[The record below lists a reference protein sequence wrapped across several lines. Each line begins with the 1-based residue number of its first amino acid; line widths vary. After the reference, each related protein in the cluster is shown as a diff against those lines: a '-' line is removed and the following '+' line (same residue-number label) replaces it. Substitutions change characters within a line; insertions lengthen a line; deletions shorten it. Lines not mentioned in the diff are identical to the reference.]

1 MPSQQC
7 HLKVLRVALGALMFA
22 QAGATHAQFTPQ
34 DEEVC
39 PAAAGVVDPE
49 FYSAGRRMVFMDR
62 SNRLKVTTLRSDGS
76 LGPGGCRGTV
86 IDERATLS
94 VPGFPLINGG
104 EWALSQ
110 RGSEIYYT
118 RLDDSG
124 RVEMA
129 VAKENGGTWDVQA
142 VEASSDRGL
151 PIPSMDGSDPQ
162 ARILYARARESG
174 YELMWRESTD
184 PTTERTFGAHI
195 VQASGGAPRW
205 VRGERAIT
213 TTQLDSN
220 GVAQAVRIDID
231 TSMVDVLTQDT
242 DPKDE
247 VWMWRAPEFGSARA
261 FIAVAGGSQLRVYRE
276 EGASWN
282 LINALDAAAFSARS
296 GIYSPEPTIIDG
308 RSYVVMQL
316 SNQKVGPSEI
326 WVASIDPA
334 LPLLRQVSDPAAAGR
349 VRTEPEWVHTSS
361 GAFIYYTQNEGRG
374 RAGLRR
380 ASTGL

>member
-7 HLKVLRVALGALMFA
+7 HLTVLRIALATLMFGH
-22 QAGATHAQFTPQ
+22 AGATHSQFTPQ

-62 SNRLKVTTLRSDGS
+62 SNRLKVASLRSDGS

-129 VAKENGGTWDVQA
+129 VARENGGTWDVQTL
-142 VEASSDRGL
+142 EASSDRGL

-162 ARILYARARESG
+162 ARILYVRSRDDG

-184 PTTERTFGAHI
+184 STTERAFGAHV

-231 TSMVDVLTQDT
+231 TSAVDVLTQDT

-247 VWMWRAPEFGSARA
+247 VWMWRAPEFDSARV

-282 LINALDAAAFSARS
+282 LINVLDATAFSARS
-296 GIYSPEPTIIDG
+296 GIYSPELTIIDG

-326 WVASIDPA
+326 WIASIDPS
-334 LPLLRQVSDPAAAGR
+334 LPLLRQVSDPAATGK
-349 VRTEPEWVHTSS
+349 VRTEPEWVHTSA
-361 GAFIYYTQNEGRG
+361 GAFIYFTQNEGRG
-374 RAGLRR
+374 RASLRR
-380 ASTGL
+380 AHTGL

>member
-1 MPSQQC
+1 MPSPQSP
-7 HLKVLRVALGALMFA
+7 LTAFRIAFA
-22 QAGATHAQFTPQ
+22 TMMIAHASATHAQFTPQ

-62 SNRLKVTTLRSDGS
+62 SNRLKVVALRSDGS

-110 RGSEIYYT
+110 RGAEIYYT
-118 RLDDSG
+118 RLDGSG

-129 VAKENGGTWDVQA
+129 WARENGGSWDVQI

-162 ARILYARARESG
+162 ARILYARSRDGG

-184 PTTERTFGAHI
+184 PTTERAFGAHV

-213 TTQLDSN
+213 TTQLDAY

-231 TSMVDVLTQDT
+231 TTVVDVLTQDT
-242 DPKDE
+242 DPTDE
-247 VWMWRAPEFGSARA
+247 VWMWRAPEFGAARV
-261 FIAVAGGSQLRVYRE
+261 FIAVARGSQLRVYRE
-276 EGASWN
+276 EGATWN
-282 LINALDAAAFSARS
+282 LINVLDAAAFSARS

-326 WVASIDPA
+326 WIASIDPA
-334 LPLLRQVSDPAAAGR
+334 LPLLRQVSDPTETHK
-349 VRTEPEWVHTSS
+349 VPTEPEWVHTSDGS
-361 GAFIYYTQNEGRG
+361 FIYYSLNEGRG
-374 RAGLRR
+374 RASLRR
-380 ASTGL
+380 ARTGL

>member
-7 HLKVLRVALGALMFA
+7 HLAVFRIAVAALMCA
-22 QAGATHAQFTPQ
+22 HAGATHAQFTPQ

-76 LGPGGCRGTV
+76 LGSGGCRGTV

-94 VPGFPLINGG
+94 VPGFPLVNGG

-129 VAKENGGTWDVQA
+129 VARANGGTWDVQTL
-142 VEASSDRGL
+142 EASSDRGL

-162 ARILYARARESG
+162 PRILYARARDDG

-184 PTTERTFGAHI
+184 PNTERTFGAHI

-213 TTQLDSN
+213 TTQLDAN

-231 TSMVDVLTQDT
+231 TSVVGVLTQDT

-247 VWMWRAPEFGSARA
+247 VWMWHAPEFGSARV

-276 EGASWN
+276 EAATWS
-282 LINALDAAAFSARS
+282 LINVIDATAFSARI

-316 SNQKVGPSEI
+316 SDQKVGPSEI
-326 WVASIDPA
+326 WIAAIDPA
-334 LPLLRQVSDPAAAGR
+334 LPLLRQVSDPADVR
-349 VRTEPEWVHTSS
+349 KVRTEPEWVHTSDGS
-361 GAFIYYTQNEGRG
+361 FIYYSLNEGRG
-374 RAGLRR
+374 RASLRR
-380 ASTGL
+380 ARTGL